1 MIPDDSDDP
10 FVLLCQVSYV
20 ELEATLRPCCG
31 DASEVKYR
39 LRLRR
44 WSMERLRLH
53 KTPQNDLGKEQSL
66 SNSYRRWLPTAG

>member
-39 LRLRR
+39 
-44 WSMERLRLH
+44 
-53 KTPQNDLGKEQSL
+53 
-66 SNSYRRWLPTAG
+66 